1 MKHVHVLAHS
11 TPLLL
16 SFLPDIVTKEKAT
29 PPPTWTHLKLDKLSL
44 PSPRLFAGKS
54 WLLSISRPMA
64 LRYQKVIRQCAFQQ
78 DGGKESVLKVQSTG
92 EGELADLI
100 EEFSE
105 GRVQFAYVKV
115 TDSNTGLP
123 KNVLIGWCGE
133 GVPERTKGYFT
144 SHLAAVAKFLHGY
157 HVQITA
163 RADGDLTPEG
173 IVQRVADSSGSKY
186 SVGEAS
192 ARAPAPRPAVASK
205 PAFTPTRSGGITP
218 SPAARVL
225 PTPSR
230 AGVNDDGWGADAP
243 PVTRTQLEK
252 VQSAYQPTRV
262 NLQELKANPTGSRQ
276 PAATA
281 SDDSSDVVRGGYQ
294 PVGKVD
300 IAAIRKQAAASGQLK
315 DERPAIIK
323 GSYEP
328 IGKVD
333 IAAIRARAQK
343 PEANDNVPSSTAFN
357 QQPTT
362 LPERPAPST
371 AAERLTTLPK
381 PRVANK
387 FGSSPSFPGTKP
399 PLPVGLGPKP
409 TTSAPIGTASR
420 TFADEGGKTP
430 AQIWAERKAKE
441 RGVAPSSGTTEPTS
455 TPAPI
460 QSQPSGQSEW
470 RSSYAG
476 KSWAPVQTAQEK
488 SYDPEQP
495 VDAKANDQQEDKPQ
509 PHVSAI
515 RDQFAQDTPTPAPA
529 PLAPPA
535 PPVPQASRPVPVPG
549 LSSGPVESEPE
560 HDAQQALPTPPP
572 QPPRSPT
579 PPTPE
584 RESSPIQIAMPVGRG
599 TADSIADAHEEQYS
613 PPPAMPVRSLQEA
626 VPDER
631 EIEDDSHDL
640 GRAAAEATAPQQP
653 EQPQGGPR
661 AQIQYDYEKA
671 EDNEIELREGEY
683 VTDIEMV
690 DEDWW
695 VGVNTQGERGLF
707 PANYVEIVE
716 DTEPASHVPAAS
728 DHYEAEP
735 EPEPAAA
742 PVPAAPTPVAAAA
755 PSVATPSSN
764 GVTATAL
771 YDYEAAEDNEIGFPE
786 DAKISNVEFPDD
798 DWWLGEYNG
807 KQGLFPANYVRLDE

>member
-1 MKHVHVLAHS
+1 MASLNLSSNGPSISKSYQTVVNAPPPSGNGGSSTYGQWAVYSVS
-11 TPLLL
+11 TPLV
-16 SFLPDIVTKEKAT
+16 S
-29 PPPTWTHLKLDKLSL
+29 
-44 PSPRLFAGKS
+44 
-54 WLLSISRPMA
+54 
-64 LRYQKVIRQCAFQQ
+64 AFQQ

-144 SHLAAVAKFLHGY
+144 SHLATVAKFLH
-157 HVQITA
+157 
-163 RADGDLTPEG
+163 PPKG

-186 SVGEAS
+186 SAGAAS
-192 ARAPAPRPAVASK
+192 APAPAPRPAVASK

-218 SPAARVL
+218 SPATRVQ

-230 AGVNDDGWGADAP
+230 AGLNDDGWGADAP

-262 NLQELKANPTGSRQ
+262 NLQELKAGPTASRQ
-276 PAATA
+276 PAATT

-328 IGKVD
+328 VGKVD

-343 PEANDNVPSSTAFN
+343 PEGTSDNVLPSAAN

-362 LPERPAPST
+362 LPERPAPSV
-371 AAERLTTLPK
+371 ASERLTTLPK
-381 PRVANK
+381 PRAANK

-399 PLPVGLGPKP
+399 PLPTGLGPKP
-409 TTSAPIGTASR
+409 SSSAQIGAASR

-441 RGVAPSSGTTEPTS
+441 RGVASSPGNTEPTS
-455 TPAPI
+455 TLAPI
-460 QSQPSGQSEW
+460 QSQTSGQGEW
-470 RSSYAG
+470 KSSYAG

-488 SYDPEQP
+488 SYIPEQP
-495 VDAKANDQQEDKPQ
+495 IDAKANDQQEDGPQ
-509 PHVSAI
+509 PHVSDI
-515 RDQFAQDTPTPAPA
+515 RDQFAHDTPAPTPAPA

-535 PPVPQASRPVPVPG
+535 PPVPQASRPIPVPG
-549 LSSGPVESEPE
+549 LSSGPIESEPE
-560 HDAQQALPTPPP
+560 HDAQQVLPTPPP

-579 PPTPE
+579 PPTPPV
-584 RESSPIQIAMPVGRG
+584 RESSPIQIAMPVGHSA
-599 TADSIADAHEEQYS
+599 ADSVADVHEEQHS
-613 PPPAMPVRSLQEA
+613 PPCYARSE
-626 VPDER
+626 PPRNER
-631 EIEDDSHDL
+631 DIEDDSHDL
-640 GRAAAEATAPQQP
+640 GRAAAEATAPQHPQEP

-661 AQIQYDYEKA
+661 ALIQYDYEKA

-690 DEDWW
+690 DQDWW

-716 DTEPASHVPAAS
+716 DNEPVSHTTAGS
-728 DHYEAEP
+728 HHYEAEP
-735 EPEPAAA
+735 EPKPEPA
-742 PVPAAPTPVAAAA
+742 PTPIPAAPTPAAAAA
-755 PSVATPSSN
+755 PSAATPGSK

-786 DAKISNVEFPDD
+786 GVKITNVEFPDD

>member
-1 MKHVHVLAHS
+1 MASLNLSSNGPSISKSYQTVVNAPPPSGNAGSPTYGQWVVYSVS
-11 TPLLL
+11 TPLV
-16 SFLPDIVTKEKAT
+16 S
-29 PPPTWTHLKLDKLSL
+29 
-44 PSPRLFAGKS
+44 
-54 WLLSISRPMA
+54 
-64 LRYQKVIRQCAFQQ
+64 AFQQ

-144 SHLAAVAKFLHGY
+144 SHLATVAKFLHGY

-173 IVQRVADSSGSKY
+173 IIQRVADSSGSKY
-186 SVGEAS
+186 SVGDAP
-192 ARAPAPRPAVASK
+192 APAPAPRPVVASK

-218 SPAARVL
+218 SPAARVQ
-225 PTPSR
+225 PAPSTSD
-230 AGVNDDGWGADAP
+230 VTDDGWGADAP
-243 PVTRTQLEK
+243 PVTRTQLER

-262 NLQELKANPTGSRQ
+262 NLQELKANPTGTRQ
-276 PAATA
+276 PAATTN
-281 SDDSSDVVRGGYQ
+281 DSSDVVKGGYQ

-300 IAAIRKQAAASGQLK
+300 IAAIRKQAAASGQLT
-315 DERPAIIK
+315 DERPTIVK

-328 IGKVD
+328 VGKVD

-343 PEANDNVPSSTAFN
+343 PEGTSDNVSPSPAVN
-357 QQPTT
+357 RQPAT
-362 LPERPAPST
+362 LPERLAPSN
-371 AAERLTTLPK
+371 AASERLTTLPK

-399 PLPVGLGPKP
+399 PLPTGIQPKP
-409 TTSAPIGTASR
+409 SSSAQIGAASR

-441 RGVAPSSGTTEPTS
+441 RGMASSPGSTETVS
-455 TPAPI
+455 TPASI
-460 QSQPSGQSEW
+460 QSQTSGQGEW
-470 RSSYAG
+470 KSSYAG

-488 SYDPEQP
+488 THIPEQP
-495 VDAKANDQQEDKPQ
+495 VDAKANDQQEEEPQ
-509 PHVSAI
+509 PHVSSI
-515 RDQFAQDTPTPAPA
+515 HEQFAHDTPAPA

-560 HDAQQALPTPPP
+560 HDVQQALP
-572 QPPRSPT
+572 S
-579 PPTPE
+579 PPTAASLPDT
-584 RESSPIQIAMPVGRG
+584 SHSPSALPCQLA
-599 TADSIADAHEEQYS
+599 TALPTVLPMSTRNSILL
-613 PPPAMPVRSLQEA
+613 PPAMPVHSLQEA

-631 EIEDDSHDL
+631 DIEDDSHDL
-640 GRAAAEATAPQQP
+640 GRAAAEATAPQQHQ
-653 EQPQGGPR
+653 QPQGGPR

-690 DEDWW
+690 DPDWW

-707 PANYVEIVE
+707 PANYVELLE
-716 DTEPASHVPAAS
+716 DKEPASHATAGS
-728 DHYEAEP
+728 HHYEP

-742 PVPAAPTPVAAAA
+742 PVPAASTPVTAAASSA
-755 PSVATPSSN
+755 ATPSSK

-807 KQGLFPANYVRLDE
+807 KRGLFPANYVRLDE

>member
-1 MKHVHVLAHS
+1 MASLNLSSNGPSISKSYQTVVNATPSGNKGSPTYGQWAVYSVS
-11 TPLLL
+11 TPLV
-16 SFLPDIVTKEKAT
+16 S
-29 PPPTWTHLKLDKLSL
+29 
-44 PSPRLFAGKS
+44 
-54 WLLSISRPMA
+54 
-64 LRYQKVIRQCAFQQ
+64 AFQQ

-105 GRVQFAYVKV
+105 GRVQFAFVKV

-144 SHLAAVAKFLHGY
+144 SHLATVAKFLHGY

-186 SVGEAS
+186 SAGEAS
-192 ARAPAPRPAVASK
+192 APAPAPRPAVASK
-205 PAFTPTRSGGITP
+205 PVFTPTRSGGVTP
-218 SPAARVL
+218 SPAARVQ

-230 AGVNDDGWGADAP
+230 IGVNDDGWGADAP

-262 NLQELKANPTGSRQ
+262 NLQELKANPTASRQ
-276 PAATA
+276 PAATT
-281 SDDSSDVVRGGYQ
+281 SDDSSDVVKGGYQ

-315 DERPAIIK
+315 DERPAIVK

-328 IGKVD
+328 VGKVD

-343 PEANDNVPSSTAFN
+343 PEGPSENVPSSIAVS

-362 LPERPAPST
+362 LPERPAPSNVS
-371 AAERLTTLPK
+371 ERLTNLPK
-381 PRVANK
+381 PKVANK

-409 TTSAPIGTASR
+409 TSSAQIGAASR

-441 RGVAPSSGTTEPTS
+441 RGVASSSGSTEPAS
-455 TPAPI
+455 TPAPLK
-460 QSQPSGQSEW
+460 SQTSGQGEW
-470 RSSYAG
+470 KSSYAG

-488 SYDPEQP
+488 SYIPEQP
-495 VDAKANDQQEDKPQ
+495 IGAKANDQQEDEPQ
-509 PHVSAI
+509 PHVSDI
-515 RDQFAQDTPTPAPA
+515 RDQFAHGTPAPA
-529 PLAPPA
+529 PIAPPA

-549 LSSGPVESEPE
+549 LSSEPVESKPE
-560 HDAQQALPTPPP
+560 HDAQQ
-572 QPPRSPT
+572 
-579 PPTPE
+579 
-584 RESSPIQIAMPVGRG
+584 IAMPVGHSV
-599 TADSIADAHEEQYS
+599 ADSVADAHEEQHS
-613 PPPAMPVRSLQEA
+613 PPPAMPVRSLQDV
-626 VPDER
+626 VPDEKDL
-631 EIEDDSHDL
+631 EDDSHDL
-640 GRAAAEATAPQQP
+640 GRAAAETTAPQQS
-653 EQPQGGPR
+653 EQPQGGLR
-661 AQIQYDYEKA
+661 AQVQYDYEKA
-671 EDNEIELREGEY
+671 EDNEIELRDGEY

-690 DEDWW
+690 DQDWW
-695 VGVNTQGERGLF
+695 VGVNAQGERGLF

-716 DTEPASHVPAAS
+716 DREPVSHAPAGS
-728 DHYEAEP
+728 HHYEAEP
-735 EPEPAAA
+735 EPEPTTA
-742 PVPAAPTPVAAAA
+742 PVPAAPTPTTTTAAAA
-755 PSVATPSSN
+755 PSAVTPSSKR
-764 GVTATAL
+764 VTATAL

-807 KQGLFPANYVRLDE
+807 KQGLFPANYVRLDQ

>member
-1 MKHVHVLAHS
+1 MASLNLSSNGPSISKSYQTVVNAPPPSGNGSPTYGQWAVYSVS
-11 TPLLL
+11 TPLV
-16 SFLPDIVTKEKAT
+16 S
-29 PPPTWTHLKLDKLSL
+29 
-44 PSPRLFAGKS
+44 
-54 WLLSISRPMA
+54 
-64 LRYQKVIRQCAFQQ
+64 AFQQ

-105 GRVQFAYVKV
+105 GRVQFAFVKV

-186 SVGEAS
+186 SAGEAS
-192 ARAPAPRPAVASK
+192 APAPAPRPAVASK

-218 SPAARVL
+218 SPVTRAQ

-230 AGVNDDGWGADAP
+230 AGLNDDGWGADAP

-262 NLQELKANPTGSRQ
+262 NLQELKANPTASRQ

-281 SDDSSDVVRGGYQ
+281 SDDSSDVVKGGYQ

-328 IGKVD
+328 VGKVD

-343 PEANDNVPSSTAFN
+343 PEGTSDNVPPTTAAN

-371 AAERLTTLPK
+371 ASERLTTLPK
-381 PRVANK
+381 PKVANK

-399 PLPVGLGPKP
+399 PLPTGLGPKP
-409 TTSAPIGTASR
+409 TSSAQIGAASR

-441 RGVAPSSGTTEPTS
+441 RGVVSPSGSTEPTP

-460 QSQPSGQSEW
+460 QSQTSGQTEW
-470 RSSYAG
+470 KSSYAG

-488 SYDPEQP
+488 SYVPEQP
-495 VDAKANDQQEDKPQ
+495 IDAKANDQQEDQPQ
-509 PHVSAI
+509 PHVSDI
-515 RDQFAQDTPTPAPA
+515 RDQFAHDTPAPTPA

-549 LSSGPVESEPE
+549 LSSGPIESEPE
-560 HDAQQALPTPPP
+560 NDAHQALPTPPP
-572 QPPRSPT
+572 QPRSPT
-579 PPTPE
+579 PPSPPV
-584 RESSPIQIAMPVGRG
+584 RESSPIQIAMPVGHSA
-599 TADSIADAHEEQYS
+599 ADSVADAHEEQQS
-613 PPPAMPVRSLQEA
+613 PPPAMPVRSLQEV

-631 EIEDDSHDL
+631 DIEDDSHDL
-640 GRAAAEATAPQQP
+640 GRATAEETAPQQP
-653 EQPQGGPR
+653 EQPEGGPR
-661 AQIQYDYEKA
+661 ALIQYDYEKA
-671 EDNEIELREGEY
+671 EDNEIELREGEH

-695 VGVNTQGERGLF
+695 VGVNAQGERGLF

-716 DTEPASHVPAAS
+716 DNEPASHATAGS
-728 DHYEAEP
+728 HHYEAEP
-735 EPEPAAA
+735 EPEHATA
-742 PVPAAPTPVAAAA
+742 PVPAAPTPAAAAAAA
-755 PSVATPSSN
+755 PSAATPSSK

-786 DAKISNVEFPDD
+786 GVKISNVEFPDD

>member
-1 MKHVHVLAHS
+1 MASLNLSSNGPSISKSYQTVVNAPPPSGNRESPTYGQWAVYSVS
-11 TPLLL
+11 TPLV
-16 SFLPDIVTKEKAT
+16 S
-29 PPPTWTHLKLDKLSL
+29 
-44 PSPRLFAGKS
+44 
-54 WLLSISRPMA
+54 
-64 LRYQKVIRQCAFQQ
+64 AFQQ

-144 SHLAAVAKFLHGY
+144 SHLATVAKFLHGY

-186 SVGEAS
+186 SAGEAS
-192 ARAPAPRPAVASK
+192 APAPAPRPAVASK
-205 PAFTPTRSGGITP
+205 PAFTPTRSGGIIP
-218 SPAARVL
+218 SPATRVQ

-230 AGVNDDGWGADAP
+230 AGLNDDGWGADAP

-262 NLQELKANPTGSRQ
+262 NLQELKANPTASRQ
-276 PAATA
+276 PIATT
-281 SDDSSDVVRGGYQ
+281 SDDSGDVVRGGYQ

-300 IAAIRKQAAASGQLK
+300 IAAIRKQAAASGQLQ

-328 IGKVD
+328 VGKVD

-343 PEANDNVPSSTAFN
+343 PEDTSDNVLPSAVN

-362 LPERPAPST
+362 LPERPAPSI
-371 AAERLTTLPK
+371 ASERLTTLPK

-399 PLPVGLGPKP
+399 PLPIGLQPKP
-409 TTSAPIGTASR
+409 SSSAQIGVASR

-441 RGVAPSSGTTEPTS
+441 RGVASSSGSTEPAS
-455 TPAPI
+455 TLAPI
-460 QSQPSGQSEW
+460 QSQTSGQGEW
-470 RSSYAG
+470 KSSYAG

-488 SYDPEQP
+488 SYISEQP
-495 VDAKANDQQEDKPQ
+495 IDAKANDQQEIEPQ
-509 PHVSAI
+509 PHVSDI
-515 RDQFAQDTPTPAPA
+515 RDQFAHDTPAPTPAPA
-529 PLAPPA
+529 PVAPPA

-579 PPTPE
+579 PPTPPV
-584 RESSPIQIAMPVGRG
+584 RESSPIQIAMPVGYNA
-599 TADSIADAHEEQYS
+599 ADSVADVHEEQHS
-613 PPPAMPVRSLQEA
+613 PPPAMPVRSLQEV
-626 VPDER
+626 VPDEKYL
-631 EIEDDSHDL
+631 EDDSHDL
-640 GRAAAEATAPQQP
+640 GRATAEATASQQPQQPERPEQP

-671 EDNEIELREGEY
+671 EDNEIDLREGEY

-690 DEDWW
+690 DQDWW
-695 VGVNTQGERGLF
+695 VGVNAQGERGLF

-716 DTEPASHVPAAS
+716 DNEPVSHATAGSHP
-728 DHYEAEP
+728 YEAEA
-735 EPEPAAA
+735 EAEAEPATA
-742 PVPAAPTPVAAAA
+742 PVAAAA
-755 PSVATPSSN
+755 PSAATPSSR

-786 DAKISNVEFPDD
+786 GVKITNVEFPDD

>member
-1 MKHVHVLAHS
+1 MASLNLSSNGPSISKSYQTVVNAPPPSGNGGSPTYGQWVVYSVS
-11 TPLLL
+11 TPLV
-16 SFLPDIVTKEKAT
+16 S
-29 PPPTWTHLKLDKLSL
+29 
-44 PSPRLFAGKS
+44 
-54 WLLSISRPMA
+54 
-64 LRYQKVIRQCAFQQ
+64 AFQQ

-144 SHLAAVAKFLHGY
+144 SHLATVAKFLH
-157 HVQITA
+157 
-163 RADGDLTPEG
+163 G

-186 SVGEAS
+186 SVGEAP
-192 ARAPAPRPAVASK
+192 APVPAPRPVVSSK

-218 SPAARVL
+218 SPAARVQ
-225 PTPSR
+225 PTPSTS
-230 AGVNDDGWGADAP
+230 GVTDDGWGADAP

-262 NLQELKANPTGSRQ
+262 NLQELKANP
-276 PAATA
+276 AATRQSA
-281 SDDSSDVVRGGYQ
+281 ATTNDSSDVVKGGYQ

-300 IAAIRKQAAASGQLK
+300 IAAIRKQAAASGQLT
-315 DERPAIIK
+315 DERPTIVK

-328 IGKVD
+328 VGKVD

-343 PEANDNVPSSTAFN
+343 PEGTSDNVSPSPAVN
-357 QQPTT
+357 RQPAT
-362 LPERPAPST
+362 LPERPAPSN
-371 AAERLTTLPK
+371 ASERLTTLPK

-399 PLPVGLGPKP
+399 PLPTGIQSKP
-409 TTSAPIGTASR
+409 SSSAQIGAASR

-441 RGVAPSSGTTEPTS
+441 RGMASSPGSTETVS

-460 QSQPSGQSEW
+460 QSQASGQGEW
-470 RSSYAG
+470 KSSYAG

-488 SYDPEQP
+488 THIPEQP
-495 VDAKANDQQEDKPQ
+495 VDAKANDQQEEEPQ
-509 PHVSAI
+509 PHMSSI
-515 RDQFAQDTPTPAPA
+515 REQFAHDTPAPA

-560 HDAQQALPTPPP
+560 HDAQQALPSPPP
-572 QPPRSPT
+572 QPRSPT
-579 PPTPE
+579 PPTPPV
-584 RESSPIQIAMPVGRG
+584 RESSPIQIAMPVGHSV
-599 TADSIADAHEEQYS
+599 ADTVADVHEEQHS
-613 PPPAMPVRSLQEA
+613 PPPAMPVHSLQEA

-631 EIEDDSHDL
+631 DIEDDSHDL
-640 GRAAAEATAPQQP
+640 GRAAAEATAPQQHQ
-653 EQPQGGPR
+653 QPQGGPR

-690 DEDWW
+690 DPDWW

-707 PANYVEIVE
+707 PANYVELVE
-716 DTEPASHVPAAS
+716 DKEPASHATAGS
-728 DHYEAEP
+728 HHYEP
-735 EPEPAAA
+735 EPEPTAA
-742 PVPAAPTPVAAAA
+742 PVPAASTPVAAATSSA
-755 PSVATPSSN
+755 ATPSSK

>member
-1 MKHVHVLAHS
+1 MASLNLSSNGPSISKSYQTVVNAPPPSGDKASPTYGQWAVYSVS
-11 TPLLL
+11 TPLV
-16 SFLPDIVTKEKAT
+16 S
-29 PPPTWTHLKLDKLSL
+29 
-44 PSPRLFAGKS
+44 
-54 WLLSISRPMA
+54 
-64 LRYQKVIRQCAFQQ
+64 AFQQ

-92 EGELADLI
+92 DGELADLI
-100 EEFSE
+100 DEFSE

-144 SHLAAVAKFLHGY
+144 SHLATVAKFLHGY

-173 IVQRVADSSGSKY
+173 IVQRVADSSGAKY
-186 SVGEAS
+186 SVGETP
-192 ARAPAPRPAVASK
+192 APAAAPRPAVASK
-205 PAFTPTRSGGITP
+205 PAFTPTRSGGLTP
-218 SPAARVL
+218 SPAARVQ

-230 AGVNDDGWGADAP
+230 ASLNDDGWGADAP

-262 NLQELKANPTGSRQ
+262 NLQELKANPTASRQ
-276 PAATA
+276 SAATA
-281 SDDSSDVVRGGYQ
+281 SDAPSDVVKGGYQ

-300 IAAIRKQAAASGQLK
+300 IAAIRKQAASSGQLK

-328 IGKVD
+328 VGKVD

-343 PEANDNVPSSTAFN
+343 PEGSDNIPSSAAVN
-357 QQPTT
+357 QPQTT
-362 LPERPAPST
+362 LPERPAPSN
-371 AAERLTTLPK
+371 ASERLTSLPK

-399 PLPVGLGPKP
+399 PLPTGLGPKP
-409 TTSAPIGTASR
+409 TSSVQIGAASR

-441 RGVAPSSGTTEPTS
+441 RGMAPSSVSTEPTP
-455 TPAPI
+455 TATPI
-460 QSQPSGQSEW
+460 QSQASGQSEW
-470 RSSYAG
+470 KSSYAG

-488 SYDPEQP
+488 SYVPEQP
-495 VDAKANDQQEDKPQ
+495 VDAKANDHQEEESQ
-509 PHVSAI
+509 PH
-515 RDQFAQDTPTPAPA
+515 
-529 PLAPPA
+529 
-535 PPVPQASRPVPVPG
+535 ASRPVPVPG
-549 LSSGPVESEPE
+549 LSSAPVESEPE
-560 HDAQQALPTPPP
+560 HDAQQILPTPPP

-584 RESSPIQIAMPVGRG
+584 RESSPIRIAMPVGQSA
-599 TADSIADAHEEQYS
+599 ADSIADVHEEQQS
-613 PPPAMPVRSLQEA
+613 PPPAMPVRSLQEV
-626 VPDER
+626 VPDEND
-631 EIEDDSHDL
+631 IEDDSHDI
-640 GRAAAEATAPQQP
+640 GRAAAAATAPQQP
-653 EQPQGGPR
+653 QQPEQPEKTQDGPR
-661 AQIQYDYEKA
+661 ALVQYDYEKA

-683 VTDIEMV
+683 VDDIEMV
-690 DEDWW
+690 DQDWW
-695 VGVNTQGERGLF
+695 VGSNTRGERGLF

-716 DTEPASHVPAAS
+716 DKELASHAPAGS
-728 DHYEAEP
+728 HHHEEPEQEP
-735 EPEPAAA
+735 EPEPTPA
-742 PVPAAPTPVAAAA
+742 PVPVAPTPAAAAA
-755 PSVATPSSN
+755 PSAATPSSKR
-764 GVTATAL
+764 VTATAL

-786 DAKISNVEFPDD
+786 GAKISNVEFPDD

-807 KQGLFPANYVRLDE
+807 KQGLFPANYVQLDQ